1 MGIGCALVGEKAE
14 MVAVEVEKLGSIDN
28 SYPGIFLEI
37 IHQKPYIIHKHG
49 LGRNVRR
56 IGVEKDDRISV
67 RR

>member
-1 MGIGCALVGEKAE
+1 

-49 LGRNVRR
+49 LGRNVVMWTFLV
-56 IGVEKDDRISV
+56 GEADKTSW
-67 RR
+67 